1 MKEWATMW
9 LPIFFVI
16 LGGLKVGL
24 RYGYPMKHL
33 AVR

>member
-1 MKEWATMW
+1 MGDYVVAH
-9 LPIFFVI
+9 FFVI

>member
-9 LPIFFVI
+9 LPIFCY